1 MDKTG
6 VMTFNRGLPTGLLE
20 YSFCPART
28 TPYAAFRI
36 HDYRLYV
43 IGWVVARMGTYI
55 QSIAIAWEIY
65 QRTGEA
71 LSLGLVGLAQALPLM
86 VLALPA
92 GLLADRYERRRL
104 SIFSLL
110 GMTVT
115 SLALAAFSIR
125 EGPVLWMYALLFLDA
140 CMMTVGRPART
151 ALLPQL
157 VPAEVF
163 PNAVTWNMSLM
174 HIASVV
180 GPALGGIVVAVSV
193 QSAYFV
199 AAAGSLWLAFMC
211 LTRIQFRPVDEKP
224 EPASWQTLLGGI
236 RFVWDKRILFT
247 IMALDLFAV
256 LLGGAV
262 YLLPIFAEDILNV
275 GATGFGYLRAAPAV
289 GAFLMAVAMIYL
301 PPMKRAG
308 HALLLAVAGFGVAT
322 IVFGFSQN
330 FALSWVMLFLTGAL
344 DNISMV
350 VRQTLTQLLT
360 PDRMRGRV
368 SAVSGIF
375 IGASNELGGFE
386 SGLVAQWFG
395 PVISVVS
402 GGIGTILVVAGAA
415 ALSPQL
421 LRLGALHEAR
431 AEEEGA

>member
-1 MDKTG
+1 MSHSRD
-6 VMTFNRGLPTGLLE
+6 
-20 YSFCPART
+20 
-28 TPYAAFRI
+28 PYAAFRI

-43 IGWVVARMGTYI
+43 IGWLVAMIGTRI
-55 QSIAIAWEIY
+55 QSIAIGWEIY

-71 LSLGLVGLAQALPLM
+71 LSLGLVGLAQALPMML
-86 VLALPA
+86 LALPA
-92 GLLADRYERRRL
+92 GMLADRYERRRL
-104 SIFSLL
+104 AMISLL
-110 GMTVT
+110 GMTAT
-115 SLALAAFSIR
+115 SLALAAFSAKQ
-125 EGPVLWMYALLFLDA
+125 GPIPWMYALLALDA
-140 CMMTVGRPART
+140 TAMALGRPARV

-157 VPAEVF
+157 VPAETF
-163 PNAVTWNMSLM
+163 PNAVTWNTSLM
-174 HIASVV
+174 HLASVG
-180 GPALGGIVVAVSV
+180 GPALGGFVIAVNLPVA
-193 QSAYFV
+193 YLI
-199 AAAGSLWLAFMC
+199 AAASSLWLAFI
-211 LTRIQFRPVDEKP
+211 LSRIRFRPVESQP
-224 EPASWQTLLGGI
+224 EPANWPTFLAGLQ
-236 RFVWDKRILFT
+236 FVWDKRILFT
-247 IMALDLFAV
+247 LMSLDLFAV

-262 YLLPIFAEDILNV
+262 YLLPIFAEDILQV

-289 GAFLMAVAMIYL
+289 GAFCMAFAMIYL

-322 IVFGFSQN
+322 IFFGFSQS
-330 FALSWVMLFLTGAL
+330 FILSWVMLSLTGAL

-368 SAVSGIF
+368 SAVSSIF

-402 GGIGTILVVAGAA
+402 GGIGTLLVVAGAA

-421 LRLGALHEAR
+421 LRLGALHEAQ
-431 AEEEGA
+431 AEKEA

>member
-1 MDKTG
+1 MSRSHD
-6 VMTFNRGLPTGLLE
+6 
-20 YSFCPART
+20 
-28 TPYAAFRI
+28 PYAAFRI

-43 IGWVVARMGTYI
+43 IGWLVARMGTYI

-110 GMTVT
+110 GMTAT
-115 SLALAAFSIR
+115 SLALGAFSIG

-157 VPAEVF
+157 VPADVF
-163 PNAVTWNMSLM
+163 PNAVTWNTSLM
-174 HIASVV
+174 HIASVA
-180 GPALGGIVVAVSV
+180 GPALGGFVVAVSV
-193 QSAYFV
+193 PSAYII
-199 AAAGSLWLAFMC
+199 AAASSLWFVVILS
-211 LTRIQFRPVDEKP
+211 RVRFRPQDELL
-224 EPASWQTLLGGI
+224 EPGNLETLLGGI

-247 IMALDLFAV
+247 LMALDLFAV

-262 YLLPIFAEDILNV
+262 YLLPIYAKEILHV
-275 GATGFGYLRAAPAV
+275 GATGFGYLHAAPAV
-289 GAFLMAVAMIYL
+289 GAFCMAVAMVYL

-308 HALLLAVAGFGVAT
+308 RTLLLAVAGFGAAT
-322 IVFGFSQN
+322 IIFGFSQN
-330 FALSWVMLFLTGAL
+330 FALSWAMLFLTGAF

-402 GGIGTILVVAGAA
+402 GGIGTILVVAGTA
-415 ALSPQL
+415 ALSPRL
-421 LRLGALHEAR
+421 LRLGAMHEAR
-431 AEEEGA
+431 AEEEG

>member
-1 MDKTG
+1 MSRSHD
-6 VMTFNRGLPTGLLE
+6 
-20 YSFCPART
+20 
-28 TPYAAFRI
+28 PYAAFRI

-199 AAAGSLWLAFMC
+199 AAAGSMWLAFV

-224 EPASWQTLLGGI
+224 EPANWQTLLGGI

-289 GAFLMAVAMIYL
+289 G
-301 PPMKRAG
+301 
-308 HALLLAVAGFGVAT
+308 
-322 IVFGFSQN
+322 
-330 FALSWVMLFLTGAL
+330 
-344 DNISMV
+344 
-350 VRQTLTQLLT
+350 
-360 PDRMRGRV
+360 
-368 SAVSGIF
+368 
-375 IGASNELGGFE
+375 
-386 SGLVAQWFG
+386 
-395 PVISVVS
+395 
-402 GGIGTILVVAGAA
+402 
-415 ALSPQL
+415 
-421 LRLGALHEAR
+421 
-431 AEEEGA
+431 

>member
-1 MDKTG
+1 MSRSHD
-6 VMTFNRGLPTGLLE
+6 
-20 YSFCPART
+20 
-28 TPYAAFRI
+28 PYAAFRI

-43 IGWVVARMGTYI
+43 VGWLVARMGTYI

-110 GMTVT
+110 GMTAT

-140 CMMTVGRPART
+140 CAMTVGRPART

-163 PNAVTWNMSLM
+163 PNAVTWNTSLM
-174 HIASVV
+174 HIASVA
-180 GPALGGIVVAVSV
+180 GPALGGFVVAVSV
-193 QSAYFV
+193 PSAYII
-199 AAAGSLWLAFMC
+199 AAATSLWFVVILS
-211 LTRIQFRPVDEKP
+211 RVRFRPQDELL
-224 EPASWQTLLGGI
+224 EPGNLETLLGGV

-247 IMALDLFAV
+247 LMALDLFAV

-262 YLLPIFAEDILNV
+262 YLLPIYAKEILHV
-275 GATGFGYLRAAPAV
+275 GATGFGYLHAAPAV
-289 GAFLMAVAMIYL
+289 GAFCMAVAMVYL

-308 HALLLAVAGFGVAT
+308 RTLLLAVAGFGAAT
-322 IVFGFSQN
+322 IIFGFSQS
-330 FALSWVMLFLTGAL
+330 FALSWAMLFLTGAF

-402 GGIGTILVVAGAA
+402 GGIGTILVVAGTA

-421 LRLGALHEAR
+421 LRLGAMHEAR
-431 AEEEGA
+431 AEEEG